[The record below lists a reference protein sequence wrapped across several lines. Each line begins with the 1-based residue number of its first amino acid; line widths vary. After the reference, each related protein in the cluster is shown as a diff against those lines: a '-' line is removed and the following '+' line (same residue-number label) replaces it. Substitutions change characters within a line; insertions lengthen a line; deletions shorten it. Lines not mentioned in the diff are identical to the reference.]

1 MNGHMDWLW
10 WSLGLLFVAAVAM
23 YLYAE
28 LQAYWTRTAVLKI
41 PSGHRFQAHGWSV
54 DMLRKTGKVRIKAR
68 HAHYSQQ
75 AHGDQPAL
83 DKSGALDVTF
93 DALGL
98 RIEASRMVRA
108 VTNPKPGQ
116 EAQVPTGA
124 YSIAFNG
131 TEEHAALRLD
141 HVPAKVAEP
150 FATFAKQI
158 QVWVERLEQQRTAQ
172 QEAEAAAQRE
182 AEEAA
187 AKREAAK
194 AKGKVASM
202 TPDEQVALWR
212 KKAGFTGSSSEIG
225 LDGKGG
231 IEWFIDLDQ
240 AGRITLHSNRK
251 TLHTTLRA
259 ATIGSLGGELE
270 IVIPD
275 PDDGEM
281 HSFKVLKGMPPD
293 VRRAWKERL
302 EILRDSLRSST
313 LPAV

>member
-1 MNGHMDWLW
+1 MDWLW
-10 WSLGLLFVAAVAM
+10 WSLGLLFVAAVAV

-75 AHGDQPAL
+75 AHGDQPAM
-83 DKSGALDVTF
+83 DKSGSLDVTL

-98 RIEASRMVRA
+98 RIEASRMMRA
-108 VTNPKPGQ
+108 VANPKPGQ
-116 EAQVPTGA
+116 EAQVPTGS

-131 TEEHAALRLD
+131 TEEQAALRLD

-158 QVWVERLEQQRTAQ
+158 QVWVERREQQRAAQ
-172 QEAEAAAQRE
+172 QEAEAAAKRE

-187 AKREAAK
+187 AKREAVK
-194 AKGKVASM
+194 EKGKAALL
-202 TPDEQVALWR
+202 TPEEQVARWR
-212 KKAGFTGSSSEIG
+212 KSAGFTGTSSEIG

-231 IEWFIDLDQ
+231 IEWFVDLD
-240 AGRITLHSNRK
+240 ATGRITLHSNRR
-251 TLHTTLRA
+251 TAHTTLRGA
-259 ATIGSLGGELE
+259 VVTSLGGELE
-270 IVIPD
+270 VTVHD
-275 PDDGEM
+275 VEGSGDTL
-281 HSFKVLKGMPPD
+281 SFQILKGMPPE

-302 EILRDSLRSST
+302 EILRDSLKHQPQLAS
-313 LPAV
+313 

>member
-1 MNGHMDWLW
+1 M
-10 WSLGLLFVAAVAM
+10 FVAAVAV

-28 LQAYWTRTAVLKI
+28 LQAYWTRTAVLKT

-54 DMLRKTGKVRIKAR
+54 DMMRKTGKVRVMAR

-75 AHGDQPAL
+75 AHGDQPAM
-83 DKSGALDVTF
+83 DKSGSLDVTF

-98 RIEASRMVRA
+98 RIEASRMVRVVA
-108 VTNPKPGQ
+108 NPKPGQ
-116 EAQVPTGA
+116 EAQVPTGS

-158 QVWVERLEQQRTAQ
+158 QLWVERLELQRTAQ
-172 QEAEAAAQRE
+172 QEAQAAAKAE

-194 AKGKVASM
+194 VKGKVAAM

-212 KKAGFTGSSSEIG
+212 KTAGFTGTSSEIG

-231 IEWFIDLDQ
+231 IDWFVDLDST
-240 AGRITLHSNRK
+240 GRITLHSSRR
-251 TLHTTLRA
+251 TVHTTLRG
-259 ATIGSLGGELE
+259 ATITPLGGELE
-270 IVIPD
+270 VTVH
-275 PDDGEM
+275 DGVGGGDTM
-281 HSFKVLKGMPPD
+281 SFQILKGMPPD

-302 EILRDSLRSST
+302 EILRESLKN
-313 LPAV
+313 LPQLAT